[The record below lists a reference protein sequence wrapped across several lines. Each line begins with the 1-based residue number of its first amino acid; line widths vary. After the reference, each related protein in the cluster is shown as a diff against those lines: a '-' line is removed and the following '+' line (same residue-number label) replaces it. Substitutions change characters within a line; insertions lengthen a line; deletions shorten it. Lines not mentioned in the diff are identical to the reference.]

1 MPNKC
6 EQQIQTHISKSMLH
20 TNSHLCI
27 NIRHSATRTQVNS
40 HLLSTH
46 NILCPTLDI
55 TRHTSTF
62 FFLCFFCFYFFL
74 TFHLHIRPLHTWS
87 PTSSTR
93 LFALGH
99 SFKLLT
105 PHPSL
110 QHLKATRTLGI
121 QVVAVEPQLEVDDVQ
136 PDQAE
141 NADQEPYPRWSFIG
155 C

>member
-1 MPNKC
+1 MY
-6 EQQIQTHISKSMLH
+6 QTS
-20 TNSHLCI
+20 SHLKP
-27 NIRHSATRTQVNS
+27 HFKHKA
-40 HLLSTH
+40 
-46 NILCPTLDI
+46 
-55 TRHTSTF
+55 F
-62 FFLCFFCFYFFL
+62 
-74 TFHLHIRPLHTWS
+74 S
-87 PTSSTR
+87 PGT
-93 LFALGH
+93 